1 MGREKNLGIQRP
13 NEIQYNQDTKRA
25 WDYHAAAGNLYH
37 QRTNYFLVAES
48 MLLFSYVTTFLNTSE
63 FNLNEIRSVIAFV
76 GIIIT
81 FSWYYVSLRLIIRI
95 DKLKHKYLM
104 LSDPVYWDYIESFR
118 HDWKLDPLFSY
129 LPVLVIMLLWLYLF
143 YFSLWQID
151 TIVSLLLLII
161 HLDIAILMNRFLRR
175 FLEIQP

>member
-13 NEIQYNQDTKRA
+13 TELQYNQDTKRA
-25 WDYHAAAGNLYH
+25 WDYHAAADNLYH

-48 MLLFSYVTTFLNTSE
+48 MLLFSYVTTFLNTSG
-63 FNLNEIRSVIAFV
+63 FNLNEIRSAIAFV
-76 GIIIT
+76 GIIVT
-81 FSWYYVSLRLIIRI
+81 FSWYYVSLRLSIRMN
-95 DKLKHKYLM
+95 KLKYKYLI

-118 HDWKLDPLFSY
+118 HRSLLNRLFSH

-161 HLDIAILMNRFLRR
+161 HLDIAILMNHFLHR